1 MLVNNILK
9 ILIAKVYFI
18 FDSPLKKQKQNKS
31 ASASQNFFFLN
42 CYSKCVN
49 IKTNDYLKRISS
61 YFIDPGKKNNN
72 KLCRCFQN
80 FLFKNPLIK

>member
-31 ASASQNFFFLN
+31 ASASQIFFFLT
-42 CYSKCVN
+42 V
-49 IKTNDYLKRISS
+49 I
-61 YFIDPGKKNNN
+61 
-72 KLCRCFQN
+72 QN
-80 FLFKNPLIK
+80 ALI